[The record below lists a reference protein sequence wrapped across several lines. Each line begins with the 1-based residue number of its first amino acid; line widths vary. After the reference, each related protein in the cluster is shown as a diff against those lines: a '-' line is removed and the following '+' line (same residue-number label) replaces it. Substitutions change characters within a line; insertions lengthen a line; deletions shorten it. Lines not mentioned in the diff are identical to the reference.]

1 MKRMTPR
8 ADEFMPPPRPRDAS
22 LINLEEIKERQQS
35 RNGGVVKSDD
45 AIAKT
50 DDLISR
56 PNLRETVI
64 LPVESSNGTSNGNG
78 THPLVPVPVPHE
90 VTGAI
95 ARAASIRQLSE
106 RLAPAA
112 AVDKSCRLAIAS
124 CRPQDGASSVAAALA
139 IDLSQRLSINTVL
152 VDANLRHPGLHRMMA
167 AGDRRNSQVT
177 LEGAAQLRTTG
188 WSRLTLATCCLNG
201 DEPQRDL
208 LLADLENILST
219 FSAVVIDLGVAR
231 LDARML
237 SLVRPT
243 DPILLVVRSG
253 QTERQEL
260 VTTTAAL
267 RAADRTVAG
276 VILNGATHTVADFL
290 RRESSI

>member
-1 MKRMTPR
+1 MGKYSETMKRMAPR
-8 ADEFMPPPRPRDAS
+8 ADEFMPPMRPRDGT
-22 LINLEEIKERQQS
+22 LINLEEVKERPRIRDGVIPKTEDLLSRPQS
-35 RNGGVVKSDD
+35 RES
-45 AIAKT
+45 
-50 DDLISR
+50 
-56 PNLRETVI
+56 VI
-64 LPVESSNGTSNGNG
+64 LPAESTNGNGNG

-90 VTGAI
+90 VMGGI
-95 ARAASIRQLSE
+95 AREGSIRQLSE

-112 AVDKSCRLAIAS
+112 SVEKSCRLAIAA
-124 CRPQDGASSVAAALA
+124 CRPQDGASSVAAAIA
-139 IDLSQRLSINTVL
+139 IDLSQRLSINTIL
-152 VDANLRHPGLHRMMA
+152 VDANLRHPALHRLMTH
-167 AGDRRNSQVT
+167 GDRRSSQVT
-177 LEGAAQLRTTG
+177 LEGAIQLRTTG
-188 WSRLTLATCCLNG
+188 WARLTLATCCLQG

-208 LLADLENILST
+208 LIADLENILST

-237 SLVRPT
+237 PLVRPA

-276 VILNGATHTVADFL
+276 AILNGATSTVADFL